1 MEIIK
6 RTPQM
11 KALAARLREEGHRI
25 GFVPTM
31 CALHAGH
38 MSLMQR
44 ARQMSDL
51 VVVSICITPI
61 QCGPRVYLELYPR
74 TLSPDAES
82 AAPTTDDAR
91 YAISPWWCDG

>member
-11 KALAARLREEGHRI
+11 KALSERLRDEGQRI

-31 CALHAGH
+31 GALHAGH

-44 ARQMSDL
+44 ARQMSDI
-51 VVVSICITPI
+51 VVVSI
-61 QCGPRVYLELYPR
+61 Y
-74 TLSPDAES
+74 
-82 AAPTTDDAR
+82 
-91 YAISPWWCDG
+91 